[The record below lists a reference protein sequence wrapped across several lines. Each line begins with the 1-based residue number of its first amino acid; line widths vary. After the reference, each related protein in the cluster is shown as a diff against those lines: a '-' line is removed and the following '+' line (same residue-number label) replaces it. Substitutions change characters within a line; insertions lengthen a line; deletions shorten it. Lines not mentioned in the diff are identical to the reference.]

1 MAKYIIIDDKA
12 TFGFDESVDFVV
24 YFSMW
29 AVLDCAGAKFA
40 GGGA

>member
-1 MAKYIIIDDKA
+1 MAKYIIISDKA
-12 TFGFDESVDFVV
+12 TFGFDESVNFVV